1 MSEFVLNLSY
11 LISSLS
17 EENDRLKAENHHK
30 AAIIAKNYEDLG
42 STKKILDEKNREL
55 EVLQKENFGLLADK
69 TDRLRKLNQL
79 LAQTGHQIR
88 EIDSLIISNSE
99 LKKKNS
105 KIFTEKLSLE
115 THNNALELQVKHL
128 RRKISQNLTENA
140 KLKKRPKA
148 LGLFRPKRTLSSGI
162 LPLPKKKRRKII
174 LESDDE

>member
-79 LAQTGHQIR
+79 LAQTGRQII

-99 LKKKNS
+99 LKEKNS
-105 KIFTEKLSLE
+105 KISTEKL
-115 THNNALELQVKHL
+115 ALKLQVKLL
-128 RRKISQNLTENA
+128 RRKISENLTKNA
-140 KLKKRPKA
+140 KLKKTPKSS
-148 LGLFRPKRTLSSGI
+148 GPFRPKRKFSSGMV
-162 LPLPKKKRRKII
+162 PLPKKKRRKII